1 MLGIEEKCWKRKKE
15 MMDLVRSEEENK
27 GVTLDLDRRPEAEAE
42 AYGSLL
48 FSSLLSSSLL
58 SSPLLFS
65 SLLFSCRSRT
75 RSDRIGFTFFNGWT
89 GEKER
94 WYLPLKW
101 IMENGN

>member
-58 SSPLLFS
+58 SSSLLFS
-65 SLLFSCRSRT
+65 SLVAAEPDQIGSGLLFL
-75 RSDRIGFTFFNGWT
+75 T
-89 GEKER
+89 GGPER
-94 WYLPLKW
+94 RR
-101 IMENGN
+101 GGTCH

>member
-58 SSPLLFS
+58 FS
-65 SLLFSCRSRT
+65 SLVAAEPDQIGSGLLFL
-75 RSDRIGFTFFNGWT
+75 T
-89 GEKER
+89 GGPER
-94 WYLPLKW
+94 RR
-101 IMENGN
+101 GGTCH